1 MEINVKEARSNI
13 SELLNRAQKG
23 EEILILRRGKKVAR
37 LVPVSGYEKRLPDLS
52 DFRESIARK
61 GGPLSSTVIEGRDKE
76 RY

>member
-1 MEINVKEARSNI
+1 
-13 SELLNRAQKG
+13 
-23 EEILILRRGKKVAR
+23 LILRRGKKEAR